1 MDKRDERA
9 KATDVREGAGRMPA
23 AHGDSDSHSGIPP
36 QAVGDQEGSQ
46 TPLDPGSAGAAD
58 ASPLSGVTVNHGNDK
73 GQTGVSAAHEMSGPQ
88 GSRPTKE
95 PSRENVHRMF
105 DRIAPRYDLLNHL
118 LSFNR
123 DKVWRRRMATLLP
136 TRAKLKL
143 LDLATGTGDQLIA
156 LYDSG
161 KVASGVGV
169 DPSAKMLEIGV
180 DKIRRRGLS
189 EKLTMLTGSGEAI
202 PCADKSVDVVT
213 ISFGI
218 RNVTDVPKALREI
231 HRVLKSDGRVLI
243 LEFSLPKSAML
254 RAGYLFYFRNILPTL
269 GGIISGDRKAYKYL
283 NQTVETFPYGEQ
295 FVALMREA
303 GFDSVKATPL
313 TFGVASIYQGDK
325 R

>member
-1 MDKRDERA
+1 MDKQEKRA
-9 KATDVREGAGRMPA
+9 KVSDVREGAGKMPA
-23 AHGDSDSHSGIPP
+23 AHGDVVSHSGIPP
-36 QAVGDQEGSQ
+36 QAVGHQKEAAGLGNLGPAAAGESH
-46 TPLDPGSAGAAD
+46 TPLAPDQVRGDRG
-58 ASPLSGVTVNHGNDK
+58 GGNDTESHH
-73 GQTGVSAAHEMSGPQ
+73 G
-88 GSRPTKE
+88 

-136 TRAKLKL
+136 TRANLKL

-169 DPSAKMLEIGV
+169 DPSEKMLEIGV

-189 EKLTMLTGSGEAI
+189 DKLTMLTGSGEAI

-218 RNVTDVPKALREI
+218 RNVTDVPKALREMN
-231 HRVLKSDGRVLI
+231 RVLKPDGRALI
-243 LEFSLPKSAML
+243 LEFSLPKSAMV
-254 RAGYLFYFRNILPTL
+254 RAGYLFYFRHILPSL

-313 TFGVASIYQGDK
+313 TFGVATIYQGDK